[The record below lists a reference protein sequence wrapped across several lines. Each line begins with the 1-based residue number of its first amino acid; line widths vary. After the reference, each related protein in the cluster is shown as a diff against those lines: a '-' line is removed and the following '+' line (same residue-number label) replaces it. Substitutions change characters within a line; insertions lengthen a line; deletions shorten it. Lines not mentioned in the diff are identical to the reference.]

1 MTVQIIQAVHG
12 VGPLRWRSAGSES
25 GAVALSGRIDYG
37 PTASG
42 RTTVE
47 AIALKPADR
56 LPWSPVR
63 ASMHYDAS
71 SANGLRTVFDT
82 LRFADRLKQS
92 GFENRQAEGM
102 ARAIG
107 DEMTTLLE
115 QVVTKPD
122 LDSAIGGVR
131 SDVAAVDV
139 RLSAGMDAL
148 SAKVDALAAQVRFIM
163 AILVVLLALG
173 LVDTVPRIMG

>member
-1 MTVQIIQAVHG
+1 
-12 VGPLRWRSAGSES
+12 
-25 GAVALSGRIDYG
+25 
-37 PTASG
+37 
-42 RTTVE
+42 
-47 AIALKPADR
+47 
-56 LPWSPVR
+56 
-63 ASMHYDAS
+63 MHYDAG

-122 LDSAIGGVR
+122 LDAAIGGVR

-139 RLSAGMDAL
+139 RLSARLGALSAKFDAL
-148 SAKVDALAAQVRFIM
+148 SAKFDALAAQVRFIM

-173 LVDTVPRIMG
+173 LVDTVPRILG